1 MSLANMALAG
11 WLIFAA
17 AMVILLLGLAHL
29 LFTFRGERLSPRD
42 TALRAAMQAGHPQLT
57 RQTTMWRAWV
67 GFNASHSLGAIVFGL
82 VYGYLALGAP
92 ALLFGSRF
100 LLAVGAGTLGAYMLL
115 GRRYWFSIP
124 NRGILLAL
132 CLYALGLV
140 VGLIDR

>member
-1 MSLANMALAG
+1 MAPANMALAG
-11 WLIFAA
+11 ALVFAA
-17 AMVILLLGLAHL
+17 ALVLLLLGLAHL
-29 LFTFRGERLSPRD
+29 LITLRGEKLHPRD
-42 TALRAAMQAGHPQLT
+42 PALRAAMQAGHPQLT
-57 RQTTMWRAWV
+57 RQTTLWQAWV

-100 LLAVGAGTLGAYMLL
+100 LLAVGAGALGAYMLL

-124 NRGILLAL
+124 NRAILLAL
-132 CLYALGLV
+132 CLYGLGLV